1 MNVLVLG
8 CGMMGRAIAY
18 DLSLFSG
25 FEKIIIGDK
34 DTQTRNSAKEFL
46 KGTNVDV
53 IPVNADKTNEVKKHF
68 QKVDVVIS

>member
-8 CGMMGRAIAY
+8 AGMMGRAIAY

-34 DTQTRNSAKEFL
+34 DTQTRISAKEFL
-46 KGTNVDV
+46 KGINVNV
-53 IPVNADKTNEVKKHF
+53 IPVNADESNESKKAVS
-68 QKVDVVIS
+68 KS

>member
-1 MNVLVLG
+1 MISMKVLVLG
-8 CGMMGRAIAY
+8 AGMMGRAIAY
-18 DLSLFSG
+18 DLSLFSD

-53 IPVNADKTNEVKKHF
+53 IPVNADKSNRDQEPFSK
-68 QKVDVVIS
+68 S